1 MWSVALAVTL
11 AEKREKE
18 VTNGALCAE
27 VRKIVVKACP
37 RLPNKKQLAAMG
49 LDDDEAVVVLA
60 DSDAEDIFDVEEGVR
75 TLPRS
80 LSPRSDACVYGRFCS
95 LRCCCSRRRMWRKWC
110 RWLSRR
116 SWPRASRRSPLSW
129 TTTMRRKRRSTMTG

>member
-75 TLPRS
+75 TLTLPRS
-80 LSPRSDACVYGRFCS
+80 LSPRSDACVYMAGFVR
-95 LRCCCSRRRMWRKWC
+95 
-110 RWLSRR
+110 
-116 SWPRASRRSPLSW
+116 
-129 TTTMRRKRRSTMTG
+129 